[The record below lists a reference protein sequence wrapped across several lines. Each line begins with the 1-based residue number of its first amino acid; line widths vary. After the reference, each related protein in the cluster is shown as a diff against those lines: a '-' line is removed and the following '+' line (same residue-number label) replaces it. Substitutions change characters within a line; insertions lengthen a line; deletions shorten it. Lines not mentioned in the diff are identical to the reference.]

1 MILVLDFESDGIEAR
16 PAYPPTPRGLAVY
29 RTDIN
34 TGPDYFAWGH
44 PTDNNC
50 KESNVIMH
58 VKEWLA
64 RADKIIMHNAPFDG
78 AILEEKWKLKVPW
91 EKVEDTMVMAFID
104 NPHGELSLKPL
115 AEQHLGLP
123 PAERDAVKDWLIAH
137 GICRD
142 TKGWGAHICK
152 APGGLVSEYAKGDV
166 QRTYELWQYYLQKW
180 EHKPSLSVA
189 YRREMDLMPYILRM
203 DQHGVRIDV
212 PELSKDL
219 NAAYVELDWL
229 DTEICRILGKEVDVD
244 SNDELAD
251 AIEAAGLNKGFAST
265 TTGKRS
271 VAKDSLLEA
280 VSDPLL
286 LGHLL
291 VRNSLAT
298 CIRTFMQP
306 WLAQAKQT
314 GGRLFIKWNQC
325 RNYSETGAR
334 TGRLSSSPNQQN
346 VPTEWEKLKSQLE
359 RIGYTLHVP
368 MPQVRKYLLPDEGN
382 VFIGADYAAQEM
394 RLLAHFAGG
403 KLLEKLNENPRE
415 DVHMIAA
422 NIAGITRKVAKT
434 LGFAVLYGAGV
445 GKIAE
450 SLYTGVAEATAIKGN
465 YLAALPEIKSLQNEV
480 QHRGRSNQP
489 ITTLGGRQ
497 YYVETAKVM
506 GGRLRTFEYKLT
518 NYLIQGSAADQTK
531 LAMLNYC
538 RRTKHGRLTF
548 SVHDQLVIQCKPEYV
563 EEESALLQACMVTA
577 FSDVLDC
584 PFIADIDVGNN
595 FAEV

>member
-1 MILVLDFESDGIEAR
+1 MILVLDFETDGIEAR

-29 RTDIN
+29 RSDAA
-34 TGPDYFAWGH
+34 PLYFAWGH
-44 PTDNNC
+44 PTGNNC
-50 KESNVIMH
+50 KETDVIGH
-58 VKEWLA
+58 TKQWLQ
-64 RADKIIMHNAPFDG
+64 RATKIIMHNAPFDG
-78 AILEEKWKLKVPW
+78 SILEEKWGLTVPW

-152 APGGLVSEYAKGDV
+152 APGDLVGEYAVGDV
-166 QRTYELWQYYLQKW
+166 VRTLELYEHYLKKW
-180 EHKPSLSVA
+180 DGLPNLFAA
-189 YRREMDLMPYILRM
+189 YRREMALMPHILRM

-212 PELSKDL
+212 PELTKDL
-219 NAAYVELDWL
+219 NAAYAEMDWL
-229 DTEICRILGKEVDVD
+229 DTEISRILGKEVDVD

-251 AIEAAGLNKGFAST
+251 AIEAAGLSKGFAST

-314 GGRLFIKWNQC
+314 GGRLYIKWNQC

-359 RIGYTLHVP
+359 RIGYTLHAP
-368 MPQVRKYLLPDEGN
+368 MPQVRKYLLPDVGN
-382 VFIGADYAAQEM
+382 VFVGADYAAQEM

-450 SLYTGVAEATAIKGN
+450 SLYTGVAEATAIKSN
-465 YLAALPEIKSLQNEV
+465 YLAALPEIKSLQGEV
-480 QHRGRSNQP
+480 QYRGRSNRP
-489 ITTLGGRQ
+489 INTLGGRQ

-531 LAMLNYC
+531 EAMLQYC
-538 RRTKHGRLTF
+538 NRTKHGRLTF
-548 SVHDQLVIQCKPEYV
+548 SVHDQLVIQCAPEHV
-563 EEESALLQACMVTA
+563 EEESKLLESCMVGA
-577 FSDVLDC
+577 FADVLDC
-584 PFIADIDVGNN
+584 PFIADVEVGNN

>member
-1 MILVLDFESDGIEAR
+1 MILVLDMETDGIEAR
-16 PAYPPTPRGLAVY
+16 PAYPPTPRGLAVH
-29 RTDIN
+29 RTDAN
-34 TGPDYFAWGH
+34 GPQYFAWGR

-50 KESNVIMH
+50 HEHKVIAL
-58 VKEWLA
+58 VEQWLKQA
-64 RADKIIMHNAPFDG
+64 TKIIMHNAPFDG
-78 AILEEKWKLKVPW
+78 SILEEKWGLTVPW

-137 GICRD
+137 GVCRD

-152 APGGLVSEYAKGDV
+152 APGDLVGEYAKGDV
-166 QRTYELWQYYLQKW
+166 QRTYELHQYYLKKW
-180 EHKPSLSVA
+180 ESKPHLLAA
-189 YRREMDLMPYILRM
+189 YRREMDLMPHILRM

-212 PELSKDL
+212 PELTKDL
-219 NAAYVELDWL
+219 NAAYNEMDWL
-229 DTEICRILGKEVDVD
+229 DTEISRILGKEVDVD

-251 AIEAAGLNKGFAST
+251 AIEAAGLSKGFAST

-280 VSDPLL
+280 VSDSLL

-298 CIRTFMQP
+298 CIRTFMHP
-306 WLAQAKQT
+306 WLVQARQT
-314 GGRLFIKWNQC
+314 GGRLYIKWNQV

-359 RIGYTLHVP
+359 RIGYTLHAP

-382 VFIGADYAAQEM
+382 VFVGADYAAQEM

-403 KLLEKLNENPRE
+403 RLLEKLNENPRE

-422 NIAGITRKVAKT
+422 GIAGITRKVAKT

-450 SLYTGVAEATAIKGN
+450 SLYTGVAEATAIKSN
-465 YLAALPEIKSLQNEV
+465 YLAALPEIKSLQGEV
-480 QHRGRSNQP
+480 QYRGRSNQP
-489 ITTLGGRQ
+489 INTLGGRQ

-531 LAMLNYC
+531 AAMLDYC

-548 SVHDQLVIQCKPEYV
+548 SVHDQLVIQCAPEHV
-563 EEESALLQACMVTA
+563 EEESKLLESCMVGA
-577 FSDVLDC
+577 FADVLEC
-584 PFIADIDVGNN
+584 PFIADVDVGNN

>member
-1 MILVLDFESDGIEAR
+1 MILVLDMETDGIEAR
-16 PAYPPTPRGLAVY
+16 PAYPPTPRGLAVH
-29 RTDIN
+29 RTDAN
-34 TGPDYFAWGH
+34 GPQYFAWGR

-50 KESNVIMH
+50 HEHKVIAL
-58 VKEWLA
+58 VEQWLKQA
-64 RADKIIMHNAPFDG
+64 TKIIMHNAPFDG
-78 AILEEKWKLKVPW
+78 SILEEKWGLTVPW

-137 GICRD
+137 GVCRD

-152 APGGLVSEYAKGDV
+152 APGDLVGEYAKGDV
-166 QRTYELWQYYLQKW
+166 QRTYELHQYYLKKW
-180 EHKPSLSVA
+180 ESKPHLLAA
-189 YRREMDLMPYILRM
+189 YRREMDLMPHILRM

-212 PELSKDL
+212 PELTKDL
-219 NAAYVELDWL
+219 NAAYNEMDWL
-229 DTEICRILGKEVDVD
+229 DTEISRILGKEVDVD

-251 AIEAAGLNKGFAST
+251 AIEAAGLSKGFAST

-280 VSDPLL
+280 VSDSLL

-298 CIRTFMQP
+298 CIRTFMHP
-306 WLAQAKQT
+306 WLVQARQT
-314 GGRLFIKWNQC
+314 GGRLYIKWNQV

-359 RIGYTLHVP
+359 RIGYTLHAP

-382 VFIGADYAAQEM
+382 VFVGADYAAQEM

-403 KLLEKLNENPRE
+403 RLLEKLNENPRE

-422 NIAGITRKVAKT
+422 GIAGITRKVAKT

-450 SLYTGVAEATAIKGN
+450 SLYTGVTEATAIKSN
-465 YLAALPEIKSLQNEV
+465 YLAALPEIKSLQGEV
-480 QHRGRSNQP
+480 QYRGRSNQP
-489 ITTLGGRQ
+489 INTLGGRQ

-531 LAMLNYC
+531 AAMLDYC

-548 SVHDQLVIQCKPEYV
+548 SVHDQLVIQCAPEHV
-563 EEESALLQACMVTA
+563 EEESKLLESCMVGA
-577 FSDVLDC
+577 FADVLEC
-584 PFIADIDVGNN
+584 PFIADVDVGNN

>member
-1 MILVLDFESDGIEAR
+1 MILVLDFETDGIEAR
-16 PAYPPTPRGLAVY
+16 PMYPPTPRGLAVY
-29 RTDIN
+29 RTDAQ
-34 TGPDYFAWGH
+34 GPQYFAWGH

-50 KESNVIMH
+50 HESNVIGH
-58 VKEWLA
+58 VNTWMKQA
-64 RADKIIMHNAPFDG
+64 TKIIMHNAPFD
-78 AILEEKWKLKVPW
+78 ASILEEKWGLIVPW

-123 PAERDAVKDWLIAH
+123 PAERDAVKDWLISH

-152 APGGLVSEYAKGDV
+152 APGGLVGEYAKGDV
-166 QRTYELWQYYLQKW
+166 QRTYELYLHYLKKW
-180 EHKPSLSVA
+180 EHTPSLFVA
-189 YRREMDLMPYILRM
+189 YRREMELMPHILRM

-212 PELSKDL
+212 PNLTKDL
-219 NAAYVELDWL
+219 NAAYVELEWL
-229 DTEICRILGKEVDVD
+229 DNEICRILGKEVDVD
-244 SNDELAD
+244 SNEELAD
-251 AIEAAGLNKGFAST
+251 AIEAAGLSTGFAST
-265 TTGKRS
+265 ATGKRS
-271 VAKDSLLEA
+271 VAKDSLLDA

-314 GGRLFIKWNQC
+314 RGRLYIKWNQV

-346 VPTEWEKLKSQLE
+346 VPTEWEKLMSQLE
-359 RIGYTLHVP
+359 RIGYTLHAP
-368 MPQVRKYLLPDEGN
+368 MPQVRKYLLPDDGN
-382 VFIGADYAAQEM
+382 VFIGADYSAQEM

-422 NIAGITRKVAKT
+422 NIAEITRKVAKT

-450 SLYTGVAEATAIKGN
+450 SLYTSIDAATQIKAK
-465 YLAALPEIKSLQNEV
+465 YLAALPEIKALQNEV
-480 QHRGRSNQP
+480 QYRGRSNQP
-489 ITTLGGRQ
+489 ISTLGGRQ
-497 YYVETAKVM
+497 YYVETAKIM

-531 LAMLNYC
+531 AAMLAYC
-538 RRTKHGRLTF
+538 QRTKHGRLTF
-548 SVHDQLVIQCKPEYV
+548 SVHDQLVVQCKPEHV
-563 EEESALLQACMVTA
+563 AEESKLLEECMVGA
-577 FSDVLDC
+577 FADVLDC
-584 PFIADIDVGNN
+584 PMIADVEVGNN
-595 FAEV
+595 FSEV